1 MGKLF
6 LSFYSNNF
14 HYNPFSFGKLCL
26 LRAHDKN
33 FKNTYRD
40 AINKNIETDS
50 CSTM

>member
-1 MGKLF
+1 MGKRY

-14 HYNPFSFGKLCL
+14 HYNPFSFGKLCFL
-26 LRAHDKN
+26 CAHDKN

-40 AINKNIETDS
+40 AINKNIEIDL